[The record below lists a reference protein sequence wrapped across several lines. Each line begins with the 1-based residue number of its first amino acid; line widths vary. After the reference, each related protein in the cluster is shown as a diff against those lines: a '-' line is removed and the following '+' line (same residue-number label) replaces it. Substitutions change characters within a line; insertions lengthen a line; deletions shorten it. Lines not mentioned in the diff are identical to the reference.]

1 MDQASS
7 ALLTLANVTL
17 LPLEMTVGARR
28 KGFKAG
34 LISINLTLI
43 SSVSTTGLLS

>member
-7 ALLTLANVTL
+7 ALLTLANVSL
-17 LPLEMTVGARR
+17 LPLEMTVDGRR

-34 LISINLTLI
+34 SMSVNLTLI
-43 SSVSTTGLLS
+43 SSVSTTGVLP